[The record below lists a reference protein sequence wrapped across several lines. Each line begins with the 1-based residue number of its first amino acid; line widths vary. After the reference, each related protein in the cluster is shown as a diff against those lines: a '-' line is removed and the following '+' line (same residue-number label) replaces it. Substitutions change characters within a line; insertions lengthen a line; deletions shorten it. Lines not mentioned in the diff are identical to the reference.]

1 MKTPTIDELKKA
13 LAIPAAKPPVD
24 RLGRT
29 NRPTTSKSMMLKIRK
44 KSPVK

>member
-13 LAIPAAKPPVD
+13 LAIPAAKPPLD

-29 NRPTTSKSMMLKIRK
+29 NRSTTSKSMMLKIRK

>member
-1 MKTPTIDELKKA
+1 MKVPTINELKKA

-29 NRPTTSKSMMLKIRK
+29 NRQTTSKSMMLKTRK
-44 KSPVK
+44 KSPIK